1 MNHWMFWNW
10 FVELVYGQKP
20 VLKSIELLLSTYAQL
35 KKNNALHKQFFL
47 FTHHKRDISHFLVV
61 TPCLV
66 TRCFTPVCNPV
77 VLPRPCRVE
86 VLEPFPRRVYPV
98 CLSPPP
104 VKWEMGNWLFFC
116 VYTFS

>member
-20 VLKSIELLLSTYAQL
+20 VLKSIELLLSTYAQF

-66 TRCFTPVCNPV
+66 TRCVTP
-77 VLPRPCRVE
+77 L
-86 VLEPFPRRVYPV
+86 FYPGV
-98 CLSPPP
+98 
-104 VKWEMGNWLFFC
+104 
-116 VYTFS
+116 